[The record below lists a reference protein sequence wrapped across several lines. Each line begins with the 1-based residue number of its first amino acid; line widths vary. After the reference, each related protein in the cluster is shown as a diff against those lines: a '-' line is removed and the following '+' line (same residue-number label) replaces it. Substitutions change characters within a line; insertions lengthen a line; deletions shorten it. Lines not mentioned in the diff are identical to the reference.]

1 MMRTPAEQ
9 KYLETSIATASK
21 EDLIVKIYDALIL
34 SSQQALEKLQ
44 YERNDIEGIH
54 KALLRAQRAICLLM
68 GSLNMEIGGD
78 LAKNLFRVYEY
89 WHHELV
95 MANMQKDAT
104 RVERLLPDFK
114 DYRVTW
120 QKAVTLFKAER
131 RGAPVTP
138 ILPAGSSATTGST
151 ISIGTAASA
160 TSFAAV
166 G

>member
-54 KALLRAQRAICLLM
+54 KVLLRAQRAICLLM

-120 QKAVTLFKAER
+120 QKAVALFKAEK
-131 RGAPVTP
+131 RGTPVPSIVPST
-138 ILPAGSSATTGST
+138 TTGSSEKT
-151 ISIGTAASA
+151 GSVAPAA

>member
-68 GSLNMEIGGD
+68 GALNMEIGGD

-120 QKAVTLFKAER
+120 QKAVTLFKVEK
-131 RGAPVTP
+131 RGASVTSIVP
-138 ILPAGSSATTGST
+138 SIAIGGAAAPA
-151 ISIGTAASA
+151 A

>member
-1 MMRTPAEQ
+1 MMRSPAEQ
-9 KYLETSIATASK
+9 KYLETSISTASK
-21 EDLIVKIYDALIL
+21 EDLIVKVYDALIL
-34 SSQQALEKLQ
+34 SAQQALEKLQ

-54 KALLRAQRAICLLM
+54 KALLRGQRAICLLM

-78 LAKNLFRVYEY
+78 LAKNLFRVYEF

-95 MANMQKDAT
+95 MANMQKDAA

-114 DYRVTW
+114 DYRKTW
-120 QKAVTLFKAER
+120 QIAISQFKVQQ
-131 RGAPVTP
+131 RGLSIVPPA
-138 ILPAGSSATTGST
+138 AGSTPSAPPTV
-151 ISIGTAASA
+151 

>member
-21 EDLIVKIYDALIL
+21 EDLILKVYDALIL
-34 SSQQALEKLQ
+34 SAQQALEKMQ

-54 KALLRAQRAICLLM
+54 KALLRGQRAICLLM
-68 GSLNMEIGGD
+68 GSLNMEIGGE

-95 MANMQKDAT
+95 MANMQKDASK
-104 RVERLLPDFK
+104 VERLLPDFK
-114 DYRVTW
+114 DYRKTW
-120 QKAVTLFKAER
+120 QIAISQFKAQQ
-131 RGAPVTP
+131 RGLSVVPTP
-138 ILPAGSSATTGST
+138 PGST
-151 ISIGTAASA
+151 AQAPPPTV

>member
-1 MMRTPAEQ
+1 MRTPAEQ

-44 YERNDIEGIH
+44 YERGDIEGIH

-68 GSLNMEIGGD
+68 GSLDMEIGGD

-114 DYRVTW
+114 DYRTTW
-120 QKAVTLFKAER
+120 QKAVTLFKAEK
-131 RGAPVTP
+131 RGATVT
-138 ILPAGSSATTGST
+138 
-151 ISIGTAASA
+151 SIAPSGGASGATAAAAVPAA